1 MFYEDANISYSKG
14 RGHNLTFKRHL
25 HGDGKNFTTMT
36 FHGYVLS
43 VYHMLALSLN
53 VGLDVGLERTKRKTQ
68 CLIQV
73 GVRYRGYRVSVC
85 ST

>member
-1 MFYEDANISYSKG
+1 
-14 RGHNLTFKRHL
+14 
-25 HGDGKNFTTMT
+25 MT
-36 FHGYVLS
+36 FHGYALS

-53 VGLDVGLERTKRKTQ
+53 AGLDVGLERTERKTQ

-85 ST
+85 SLSIILVAHLFSTVPDIRVDIQIKVY